1 MKNPGRRFLGCVNYK
16 KRNGCNFF
24 EWVDDQTCP
33 SGLEYA
39 KIMQA
44 KKEALDKEVEDLKIG
59 KQMVE
64 QENEAL
70 LCKLADLTEMNA
82 QLLARNEAL
91 NAQIGGSKSTQN
103 GPAFVWKIIIVVVGL
118 LILILYVISV
128 FVSSGRYSTKSRPLY
143 LH

>member
-1 MKNPGRRFLGCVNYK
+1 
-16 KRNGCNFF
+16 
-24 EWVDDQTCP
+24 
-33 SGLEYA
+33 
-39 KIMQA
+39 MQA

-143 LH
+143 LP